1 MYIKT
6 QCMCIMPF
14 ACASATSYNFC
25 EYIHMRLVS
34 QKIIP
39 NAKKVDSVDV
49 ISDCVIVSNF

>member
-1 MYIKT
+1 
-6 QCMCIMPF
+6 MCIMAF

-39 NAKKVDSVDV
+39 NAKKVESVDV
-49 ISDCVIVSNF
+49 ISDCVIVSNFE